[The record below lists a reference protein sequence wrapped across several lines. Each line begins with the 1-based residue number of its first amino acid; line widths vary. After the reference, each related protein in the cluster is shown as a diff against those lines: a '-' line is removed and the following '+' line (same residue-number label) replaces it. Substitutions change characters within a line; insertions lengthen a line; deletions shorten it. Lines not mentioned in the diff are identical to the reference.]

1 MNLEAELPD
10 LSAPISA
17 ARTSCPTEASI
28 LAGLER
34 KEPWAAAELFDRLES
49 VVERSLFRI
58 LAERGPDFE
67 DLVQVTF
74 ERIVRTLVERK
85 FAAQCSLSTWA
96 AAIATNVGIDAVRQR
111 IRERRIFGAV
121 SVDVADRDGA
131 ARYSSVARFES
142 RTEIQ
147 RLQRVLAQ
155 MNQGQAEAV
164 YLHDGM
170 GYDLA
175 EIAELAGISV
185 AAAQSRLVRGRK
197 EFLRRVKAFKSG
209 GRVP

>member
-1 MNLEAELPD
+1 M
-10 LSAPISA
+10 
-17 ARTSCPTEASI
+17 
-28 LAGLER
+28 
-34 KEPWAAAELFDRLES
+34 
-49 VVERSLFRI
+49 ERSLFRI

-111 IRERRIFGAV
+111 VRERRLFGAV
-121 SVDVADRDGA
+121 SIDLADREGT
-131 ARYSSVARFES
+131 ARYSSVAHLES

-164 YLHDGM
+164 FLHDAM
-170 GYDLA
+170 GYELA
-175 EIAELAGISV
+175 EIAELSGISV

-197 EFLRRVKAFKSG
+197 DLLRRIKQANSG
-209 GRVP
+209 GRVT